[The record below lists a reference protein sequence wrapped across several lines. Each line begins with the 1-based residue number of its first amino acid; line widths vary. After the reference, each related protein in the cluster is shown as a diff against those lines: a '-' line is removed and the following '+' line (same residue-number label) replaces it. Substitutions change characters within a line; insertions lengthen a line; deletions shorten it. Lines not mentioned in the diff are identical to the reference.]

1 MADPLDPLIGAFGV
15 VNALRP
21 LQGGGGR
28 GRVLLAFSPPDCCE
42 YQEILNLRWVGQ
54 GETSIHGIQAAAKP
68 VFVLRGQR
76 AEH

>member
-1 MADPLDPLIGAFGV
+1 MAALVAEPLDPLIGAFGI

-28 GRVLLAFSPPDCCE
+28 GRVLLAFSPPACCE

-54 GETSIHGIQAAAKP
+54 GGELNPDCS
-68 VFVLRGQR
+68 
-76 AEH
+76 